1 MFHYLGAKQMEIS
14 IKEKKKKKEEERP
27 VRSDSSRKFI
37 CQKPIKT
44 LSSNEEKSEMNV
56 DQQLR
61 SEKDARDERCQVPQP
76 RAAPLCISW

>member
-14 IKEKKKKKEEERP
+14 IKEKKKKEEERL

-56 DQQLR
+56 D
-61 SEKDARDERCQVPQP
+61 
-76 RAAPLCISW
+76 

>member
-1 MFHYLGAKQMEIS
+1 MFHYLGAEQMEIS
-14 IKEKKKKKEEERP
+14 IKEKKKKEEERL

-56 DQQLR
+56 DQRLR

-76 RAAPLCISW
+76 CAAPLCVSW